1 MFGMFFVPNA
11 IRCEFRRPP
20 PRPDAAFTLIEV
32 LVAMMLSVLA
42 LTAFYASSGQAIRI
56 VKSGKETAL
65 ASQLLQE
72 RIEALRSAPVWTS
85 VTTPAGVSAVINSAT
100 LTAANFPGATETVT
114 ITSYPAGGTP
124 IVVSRAPGGTITT
137 SGASLSAQKCVKLT
151 LQVSWTGVGNLAR
164 SRQVATLLTKG
175 GL

>member
-1 MFGMFFVPNA
+1 M
-11 IRCEFRRPP
+11 
-20 PRPDAAFTLIEV
+20 
-32 LVAMMLSVLA
+32 
-42 LTAFYASSGQAIRI
+42 
-56 VKSGKETAL
+56 
-65 ASQLLQE
+65 
-72 RIEALRSAPVWTS
+72 
-85 VTTPAGVSAVINSAT
+85 SAVINSAT

-151 LQVSWTGVGNLAR
+151 LQVSWTGVGNKAR
-164 SRQVATLLTKG
+164 NRQIATLLTKG